1 MMSLDGVLKRLTLG
15 VSGRSVHI
23 AANRLA
29 SLEEKVILSKNTL
42 SEIIHV

>member
-15 VSGRSVHI
+15 VWGRSVHI

-29 SLEEKVILSKNTL
+29 SLEKVILSKNTL